1 MAYIPP
7 EIVAEARQV
16 DLLTYLKNYE
26 PYELVEVCRN
36 TYTTKSH
43 DSLKISNG
51 LWYWFT
57 KGVGGKSAIDYLI
70 KVRNFT
76 FINAVQ
82 TVLGNIKT
90 QAPVQYK
97 QQEKNKEKH
106 LKIPVKAINN
116 DRAINYLLSRGIDK
130 DIINYCIE
138 NKLLYQEEKTNNVV
152 FIGYNNDNIPSYA
165 FCRATNQERFM
176 REATGSNK
184 RYSFKIKADKESN
197 IVHLFESS
205 IDLLSYATLLHLENK
220 NWRAENLLSLG
231 GIYSSKYDV
240 EKTKIPVS
248 LTEFLERNPNINEI
262 YLHLDRDLAGRNASS
277 FFQQVLSKNYQVCNH
292 TIPFGKDVNE
302 YLCLKT
308 GIKKLKKKGRDNY
321 EKI

>member
-1 MAYIPP
+1 MPYIPP

-130 DIINYCIE
+130 EIIKYCIE

-184 RYSFKIKADKESN
+184 RYSFKIKANEKSN

-277 FFQQVLSKNYQVCNH
+277 FFQQVLSKNYKVYNH

-308 GIKKLKKKGRDNY
+308 GIKKI
-321 EKI
+321 EKERSR

>member
-1 MAYIPP
+1 MPYIPP
-7 EIVAEARQV
+7 ELVAEARQV

-70 KVRNFT
+70 KVRNYT

-82 TVLGNIKT
+82 TVLGNIKI

-97 QQEKNKEKH
+97 QQEKDKEKH
-106 LKIPVKAINN
+106 LKIPIKAVNN

-130 DIINYCIE
+130 DIINYCIK

-184 RYSFKIKADKESN
+184 RYSFKIKADKENN

-248 LTEFLERNPNINEI
+248 LTEFLEKNPNVNEI
-262 YLHLDRDLAGRNASS
+262 HLHLDRDLAGRSASS
-277 FFQQVLSKNYQVCNH
+277 FFQQVLSEKYKIFDN

-308 GIKKLKKKGRDNY
+308 GIKKF
-321 EKI
+321 EKERTR

>member
-7 EIVAEARQV
+7 ELVAEARQV

-70 KVRNFT
+70 KVRNYT

-82 TVLGNIKT
+82 TVLGNIKI
-90 QAPVQYK
+90 QAPIQYR

-106 LKIPVKAINN
+106 LKIPIKAVNN

-130 DIINYCIE
+130 DIINYCVK

-184 RYSFKIKADKESN
+184 RYSFKIKADKENN

-248 LTEFLERNPNINEI
+248 LTEFLEKNPNVKEI
-262 YLHLDRDLAGRNASS
+262 HLHLDRDLAGRNASS
-277 FFQQVLSKNYQVCNH
+277 FFQQVLSEKYKIFDD

-308 GIKKLKKKGRDNY
+308 GIKKF
-321 EKI
+321 EKERTR

>member
-1 MAYIPP
+1 MPYIPP
-7 EIVAEARQV
+7 DIVAQARQI

-57 KGVGGKSAIDYLI
+57 KGVGGKSAIDYLM
-70 KVRNFT
+70 KVRNLT

-82 TVLGNIKT
+82 TVMGNIKM
-90 QAPVQYK
+90 QVPVKYE
-97 QQEKNKEKH
+97 QQEKNYEKK
-106 LKIPVKAINN
+106 LKIPIKAMNN

-130 DIINYCIE
+130 EIIKYCIE

-152 FIGYNNDNIPSYA
+152 FIGYDNNKIPNYA

-184 RYSFKIKADKESN
+184 KYSFKIKAEKENN

-205 IDLLSYATLLHLENK
+205 IDLLSYATLLSLQNR
-220 NWRAENLLSLG
+220 NWREENLLSLG
-231 GIYSSKYDV
+231 GIYSSKYDI
-240 EKTKIPVS
+240 EKTKIPIS
-248 LTEFLERNPNINEI
+248 LTEFLEKNSNVNEI
-262 YLHLDRDLAGRNASS
+262 HLHLDNDLAGRNASS
-277 FFQQVLSKNYQVCNH
+277 FFQQVLSKKYKVFNH
-292 TIPFGKDVNE
+292 TIPYGKDINE
-302 YLCLKT
+302 YLCLRKQN
-308 GIKKLKKKGRDNY
+308 KKI
-321 EKI
+321 EKERTR

>member
-1 MAYIPP
+1 MPYIPP
-7 EIVAEARQV
+7 ELVAEARKV

-70 KVRNFT
+70 KVRNYT

-82 TVLGNIKT
+82 TVLGNIKI

-97 QQEKNKEKH
+97 QQEKVKEKH
-106 LKIPVKAINN
+106 LKIPIKAINN

-130 DIINYCIE
+130 DIINYCIK

-184 RYSFKIKADKESN
+184 RYSFKIKADKENN

-248 LTEFLERNPNINEI
+248 LTEFLERNPNVNEI
-262 YLHLDRDLAGRNASS
+262 HLHLDRDLAGRNASS
-277 FFQQVLSKNYQVCNH
+277 FFQKVLSEKYKIFDD

-308 GIKKLKKKGRDNY
+308 GIKKF
-321 EKI
+321 EKERTR

>member
-7 EIVAEARQV
+7 ELVAEARQV

-70 KVRNFT
+70 KVRNYT

-82 TVLGNIKT
+82 TVLGNIKI
-90 QAPVQYK
+90 QAPIQYR

-106 LKIPVKAINN
+106 LKIPIKAVNN

-130 DIINYCIE
+130 DIINYCVK

-184 RYSFKIKADKESN
+184 RYSFKIKADKENN

-205 IDLLSYATLLHLENK
+205 IDLLSYATLLNLENK

-248 LTEFLERNPNINEI
+248 LTEFLEKNPNVNEI
-262 YLHLDRDLAGRNASS
+262 HLHLDRDLAGRNASS
-277 FFQQVLSKNYQVCNH
+277 FFQQVLSEKYKIFVD

-308 GIKKLKKKGRDNY
+308 GIKKF
-321 EKI
+321 EKERTR

>member
-1 MAYIPP
+1 MPYIPP
-7 EIVAEARQV
+7 ELVAEARQV

-70 KVRNFT
+70 KVRNYT

-82 TVLGNIKT
+82 TVLGNIKI

-97 QQEKNKEKH
+97 QQEKDKEKH
-106 LKIPVKAINN
+106 LKIPIKAVNN

-130 DIINYCIE
+130 DIINYCVE

-176 REATGSNK
+176 REATDSNK

-248 LTEFLERNPNINEI
+248 LIEFLEKNPNVKEI
-262 YLHLDRDLAGRNASS
+262 HLHLDRDLAGRNASS
-277 FFQQVLSKNYQVCNH
+277 FFQQVLSEKYKIFDD

-308 GIKKLKKKGRDNY
+308 GIKKF
-321 EKI
+321 EKERTR

>member
-1 MAYIPP
+1 MPYIPP

-82 TVLGNIKT
+82 TVLGNIKM

-106 LKIPVKAINN
+106 LKVPVKAVNN

-184 RYSFKIKADKESN
+184 KYSFKIKADKESN

-262 YLHLDRDLAGRNASS
+262 YLHLDSDLAGRNASN
-277 FFQQVLSKNYQVCNH
+277 FFQQVLSKNYKVYNH

-308 GIKKLKKKGRDNY
+308 GIKKI
-321 EKI
+321 EKERSR

>member
-7 EIVAEARQV
+7 ELVAEARQV

-106 LKIPVKAINN
+106 LKVPVKAVNN

-277 FFQQVLSKNYQVCNH
+277 FFQQVLSKNYKVYNH

-308 GIKKLKKKGRDNY
+308 GIKKI
-321 EKI
+321 EKERSR

>member
-1 MAYIPP
+1 MPYIPP

-43 DSLKISNG
+43 NSLKISNG

-106 LKIPVKAINN
+106 LKVPVKSVNN

-277 FFQQVLSKNYQVCNH
+277 FFQQVLSKNYKVYNH
-292 TIPFGKDVNE
+292 TIPFGKDINE

-308 GIKKLKKKGRDNY
+308 GIKKI
-321 EKI
+321 EKERSR

>member
-7 EIVAEARQV
+7 ELVAEARQV

-106 LKIPVKAINN
+106 LKVPVKAVNN

-176 REATGSNK
+176 REATDSNK

-277 FFQQVLSKNYQVCNH
+277 FFQQVLSKNYKVYNH

-308 GIKKLKKKGRDNY
+308 GIKKI
-321 EKI
+321 EKERSR

>member
-7 EIVAEARQV
+7 ELVAEARQV

-57 KGVGGKSAIDYLI
+57 KGVGGKSAIDYLM

-82 TVLGNIKT
+82 TVLGNIRT
-90 QAPVQYK
+90 QTPVKYE

-130 DIINYCIE
+130 EIIKYCIE

-176 REATGSNK
+176 RERGWK
-184 RYSFKIKADKESN
+184 
-197 IVHLFESS
+197 
-205 IDLLSYATLLHLENK
+205 
-220 NWRAENLLSLG
+220 
-231 GIYSSKYDV
+231 
-240 EKTKIPVS
+240 
-248 LTEFLERNPNINEI
+248 
-262 YLHLDRDLAGRNASS
+262 
-277 FFQQVLSKNYQVCNH
+277 
-292 TIPFGKDVNE
+292 
-302 YLCLKT
+302 
-308 GIKKLKKKGRDNY
+308 
-321 EKI
+321 

>member
-7 EIVAEARQV
+7 ELVAEARQV

-82 TVLGNIKT
+82 TVLGNIKM

-106 LKIPVKAINN
+106 LKVPIKAVNN

-197 IVHLFESS
+197 IVHLFESG
-205 IDLLSYATLLHLENK
+205 IDLLSYATLLHSENK

-308 GIKKLKKKGRDNY
+308 GIKKI
-321 EKI
+321 EKERSR

>member
-1 MAYIPP
+1 MPYIPP
-7 EIVAEARQV
+7 ELVAEARQV

-26 PYELVEVCRN
+26 AYELVEVCRN

-43 DSLKISNG
+43 VSLKISNG

-70 KVRNFT
+70 KVRNYT

-82 TVLGNIKT
+82 TVLGNIKI

-97 QQEKNKEKH
+97 QQEKDKEKH
-106 LKIPVKAINN
+106 LKIPIKAVNN

-130 DIINYCIE
+130 DIINYCIK

-184 RYSFKIKADKESN
+184 RYSFKIKADEKSN

-248 LTEFLERNPNINEI
+248 LTEFLEKNPNVNEI
-262 YLHLDRDLAGRNASS
+262 HLHLDRDLAGRSASS
-277 FFQQVLSKNYQVCNH
+277 FFQQVLSEKYKIFDN

-308 GIKKLKKKGRDNY
+308 GIKKF
-321 EKI
+321 EKERTR